1 MTRALGQDELR
12 SLDLQPAERVTL
24 NDTVYADLREL
35 VISGR
40 LAPGQSLST
49 RTLAATLGVSPM
61 PVRSA
66 LQRLADDG
74 ALDGRPN
81 RTYRIP
87 MLSPREFIEILR
99 LRLVLEVAAA
109 RQAVPLLPPQSLD
122 RLERIHTEMFGPVPL
137 DLGTFLSL
145 NREFHFILY
154 AAADNTRQ
162 LRFIETLWLQIGPLL
177 RLVSNE
183 TAGRTGMEPHDDM
196 LKAARARDP
205 GGMAAAMARDIEEA
219 AVGILAW
226 LHAQSPEG

>member
-1 MTRALGQDELR
+1 MTRALGQEELR
-12 SLDLQPAERVTL
+12 SLDLLPAERVTL
-24 NDTVYADLREL
+24 NDTVYGDLREL

-74 ALDGRPN
+74 ALEGRPN

-87 MLSPREFIEILR
+87 TLSPREFIEILR

-109 RQAVPLLPPQSLD
+109 RQATPLLTTQAID
-122 RLERIHTEMFGPVPL
+122 RLERINAEMYGPVPL
-137 DLGTFLSL
+137 DLGTFLLL

-154 AAADNTRQ
+154 AAADNSRQ

-183 TAGRTGMEPHDDM
+183 TEGRTGQEPHEEM
-196 LKAARARDP
+196 ARAARLRDSN
-205 GGMAAAMARDIEEA
+205 AMAEAISRDIEEA

-226 LHAQSPEG
+226 LHAQSEER

>member
-1 MTRALGQDELR
+1 
-12 SLDLQPAERVTL
+12 
-24 NDTVYADLREL
+24 
-35 VISGR
+35 
-40 LAPGQSLST
+40 
-49 RTLAATLGVSPM
+49 M

-74 ALDGRPN
+74 ALEGRPN

-109 RQAVPLLPPQSLD
+109 RQAVPLLAPQALD
-122 RLERIHTEMFGPVPL
+122 RLERIHAEMYGPVPL

-154 AAADNTRQ
+154 TAADNTRQ

-183 TAGRTGMEPHDDM
+183 TEGRTGLEPHGEM
-196 LKAARARDP
+196 VQAARARDAA
-205 GGMAAAMARDIEEA
+205 GMAAAMSRDIEEA
-219 AVGILAW
+219 AVGILSW
-226 LHAQSPEG
+226 LHAQSGES

>member
-1 MTRALGQDELR
+1 MTRALDQDEVR
-12 SLDLQPAERVTL
+12 SLDLQPTERVTS

-40 LAPGQSLST
+40 IASGQSLST
-49 RTLAATLGVSPM
+49 RTLAATLGPSAM

-74 ALDGRPN
+74 ALKGRKN

-87 MLSPREFIEILR
+87 ALSPREFVEILR

-109 RQAVPLLPPQSLD
+109 RQATPLLTAQAVD
-122 RLERIHTEMFGPVPL
+122 RLERIQARMYGPVPL
-137 DLGTFLSL
+137 DLNAFLFL

-154 AAADNTRQ
+154 AAADNFRQ
-162 LRFIETLWLQIGPLL
+162 LRFTESLWLQIGPLL

-183 TAGRTGMEPHDDM
+183 TQDRTGQDAHGDM
-196 LKAARARDP
+196 LAAARSRD
-205 GGMAAAMARDIEEA
+205 GDAMAPAMSRDIEEA
-219 AVGILAW
+219 TVDILAW
-226 LHAQSPEG
+226 LHPQNDEK

>member
-12 SLDLQPAERVTL
+12 NLDLLPAERVTL

-40 LAPGQSLST
+40 IAPGQSLST

-74 ALDGRPN
+74 ALEGRPN

-87 MLSPREFIEILR
+87 MLSPREFIDILR

-109 RQAVPLLPPQSLD
+109 RQATPLLTAQAVD
-122 RLERIHTEMFGPVPL
+122 RLERINIEMYGPVPL

-154 AAADNTRQ
+154 MAADNSRQ

-183 TAGRTGMEPHDDM
+183 MDGRTGEGPHSEM
-196 LKAARARDP
+196 VRAAKARDP
-205 GGMAAAMARDIEEA
+205 NAMSQAISRDIEEA

-226 LHAQSPEG
+226 LHAQSEGR

>member
-40 LAPGQSLST
+40 IAPGQSLST

-74 ALDGRPN
+74 ALEGRPN

-109 RQAVPLLPPQSLD
+109 RQAVQLLTPQALD
-122 RLERIHTEMFGPVPL
+122 RLEQIHAEMYGPVPL

-154 AAADNTRQ
+154 TAADNSRQ
-162 LRFIETLWLQIGPLL
+162 LKFIETLWLQIGPLL

-183 TAGRTGMEPHDDM
+183 TEGRTGLEPHGDM
-196 LKAARARDP
+196 VQAARARDAAT
-205 GGMAAAMARDIEEA
+205 MAAAMSRDIEEA
-219 AVGILAW
+219 AIGILAW
-226 LHAQSPEG
+226 LHAQTGEG

>member
-1 MTRALGQDELR
+1 MTRALDQDELR

-24 NDTVYADLREL
+24 IDTVYADLREL

-40 LAPGQSLST
+40 IAPGQSLST

-74 ALDGRPN
+74 ALEARPN
-81 RTYRIP
+81 RSYRVP

-99 LRLVLEVAAA
+99 LRLVLEVSAA
-109 RQAVPLLPPQSLD
+109 RQAVPLLTPQSLD
-122 RLERIHTEMFGPVPL
+122 RLERIHTEMYGPVPL
-137 DLGTFLSL
+137 ELGTFLSL
-145 NREFHFILY
+145 NREFHFIFY
-154 AAADNTRQ
+154 TAADNTRQ

-183 TAGRTGMEPHDDM
+183 TDDRTGQEPHYEM
-196 LKAARARDP
+196 VQAARARDAD
-205 GGMAAAMARDIEEA
+205 GIAAAMSRDIEEA
-219 AVGILAW
+219 TVGILAW
-226 LHAQSPEG
+226 LRTQSDES